1 MSLGNKSSSVTAHI
15 VTQRQDRFPANIK
28 VISEKQVHW
37 NSLCPIWTSVQ
48 FFVLDVVINFRRLNE
63 RDLLTQLEKIVKM
76 ADSEEER
83 LPPIGLLTSD
93 GRTEWAES
101 RSVLMRGAFLIEV
114 LFFPVGTFWGQVDT
128 SLFKSV
134 CPTKLT
140 FFFCSRINSAVDGWF
155 KWRGKDLRHY
165 VPS

>member
-1 MSLGNKSSSVTAHI
+1 MKNRLFSI
-15 VTQRQDRFPANIK
+15 R
-28 VISEKQVHW
+28 
-37 NSLCPIWTSVQ
+37 TSFQ

-101 RSVLMRGAFLIEV
+101 RRVLMRGALSAAKFCVFSIKLDDSQC
-114 LFFPVGTFWGQVDT
+114 LYRR
-128 SLFKSV
+128 
-134 CPTKLT
+134 LT
-140 FFFCSRINSAVDGWF
+140 FISHRVDQQRLPGH
-155 KWRGKDLRHY
+155 D
-165 VPS
+165 

>member
-1 MSLGNKSSSVTAHI
+1 MYCLNHIHSSGHPHMSTSLLNKSFYVTAHL
-15 VTQRQDRFPANIK
+15 VTQGQHRFPANIK
-28 VISEKQVHW
+28 VISNKQVQW

-83 LPPIGLLTSD
+83 LPPIGLLSSD

-114 LFFPVGTFWGQVDT
+114 LFFPIKTLWSQVDT
-128 SLFKSV
+128 SLSQSV
-134 CPTKLT
+134 
-140 FFFCSRINSAVDGWF
+140 S
-155 KWRGKDLRHY
+155 H
-165 VPS
+165 